1 MKNKQLQN
9 ILTNLTIASEIAK
22 NENLI
27 SDYQI
32 TTERVNPSIASD
44 GVLEHDILITEKIMV
59 KNPVEFIKINYYET
73 I

>member
-9 ILTNLTIASEIAK
+9 ILVNLTVASEIAK
-22 NENLI
+22 TKNLI
-27 SDYQI
+27 NDYQI

-59 KNPVEFIKINYYET
+59 KNQVEFINIKCNLK
-73 I
+73 

>member
-9 ILTNLTIASEIAK
+9 ILVNLTIASEIAK

-32 TTERVNPSIASD
+32 KTERVNPSIASD
-44 GVLEHDILITEKIMV
+44 GVLEHDVLVTEKIMV
-59 KNPVEFIKINYYET
+59 KKPVRFINLKFELS
-73 I
+73 